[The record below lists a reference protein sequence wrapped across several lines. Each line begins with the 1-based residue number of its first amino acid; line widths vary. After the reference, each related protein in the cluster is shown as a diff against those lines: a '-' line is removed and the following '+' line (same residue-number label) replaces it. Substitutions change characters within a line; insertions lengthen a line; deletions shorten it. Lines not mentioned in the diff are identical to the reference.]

1 MLNERNKGVILSY
14 IQVLLSV
21 IVNLIYVPV
30 LLHFLGKNEYGL
42 YQITGSFFAYVTVF
56 ESSISSGVLRSYCKA
71 LDLHDPSMANE
82 TLSAAKRIYRI
93 LSLFIAIIGAI
104 LCLAFYLFY
113 RSSFSTSELK
123 EGTVILAILFVNFI
137 ITILGSVY
145 LTIITGHERFIFLK
159 TLNIIVQILQPFLVI
174 LLVIRFPYAL
184 VITLVMTSLNFIS
197 VIVRWWYSKRELHI
211 TIPLKNENRAIMK
224 EIIGLASTILLAS
237 IADQI
242 FWKADQLILGK
253 IYGTAIVAI
262 YSVGAQ
268 VYNIYMSFGTQI
280 SSVYYPR
287 MSELYHQDDG
297 LKKVSDLFIEIGRV
311 VFLVLLLILSGFIV
325 FGEDFISLWV
335 GADYHQAYYVAILVM
350 IPFSIDLAQNI
361 GLSILQITGQYGFRA
376 KMYFLAAV
384 INIFSTIFLSI
395 VMGMVGAALST
406 GLTMLV
412 TSGIIMN
419 WYFDKKVGL
428 DIKGYWKKCF
438 PIIISA
444 FFLTQVGIIVKK
456 ILVPPANSFIMLAF
470 EIIIY
475 LVIYCCIMFYFIM
488 NSYEKKLIKNIFR
501 KKHL

>member
-14 IQVLLSV
+14 IQVLLIV

-30 LLHFLGKNEYGL
+30 LLHFLGKSEYGL

-71 LDLHDPSMANE
+71 LHLHDSNMENE
-82 TLSAAKRIYRI
+82 TLSAARKIYRI
-93 LSLFIAIIGAI
+93 LSLFIAIVGAI
-104 LCLAFYLFY
+104 LCFAFYLFY
-113 RSSFSTSELK
+113 KSSFSGGELK
-123 EGTVILAILFVNFI
+123 EGTIILAALFVNFI
-137 ITILGSVY
+137 IIILGSVY
-145 LTIITGHERFIFLK
+145 LTIITGNEKFIFLK

-174 LLVIRFPYAL
+174 LLVIKFPYAL
-184 VITLVMTSLNFIS
+184 VITLVMTSLNFVS
-197 VIVRWWYSKRELHI
+197 VISRWWYSKHKLNI
-211 TIPLKNENRAIMK
+211 TIVAKNENRAIMR

-268 VYNIYMSFGTQI
+268 IYNIYMSFGTQI

-335 GADYHQAYYVAILVM
+335 GPDYHQAYYVAILVM

-376 KMYFLAAV
+376 KMYFWAAI

-395 VMGMVGAALST
+395 VMGIVGAALST

-412 TSGIIMN
+412 TSGITMN
-419 WYFDKKVGL
+419 WYFDRRVGL
-428 DIKGYWKKCF
+428 DIKKYWKKCL
-438 PIIISA
+438 PIILVA
-444 FFLTQVGIIVKK
+444 FLLTLAGIIVKK
-456 ILVPPANSFIMLAF
+456 LLVTPANSFIMLTF

-475 LVIYCCIMFYFIM
+475 LIIYCCIMYAFIM
-488 NSYEKKLIKNIFR
+488 NKYEKSLVKNVLR